1 MSSAQCPIDQE
12 WAQYIIGICLQVPQS
27 WRPGYSGSELYAGAV
42 QELNF
47 SDERGRYY
55 YLSMIMVLGVVIQ

>member
-1 MSSAQCPIDQE
+1 MSSTRLPIDQE
-12 WAQYIIGICLQVPQS
+12 WAQSLIGIRLQVPHS
-27 WRPGYSGSELYAGAV
+27 WWLGYNGSELYAGAV